1 MLKSKNNFV
10 CIGAIHYD
18 YLLNLKRNII
28 NFRTNPII
36 HKSRIGGVAYNVAE
50 IISIFEKVD
59 FYSLKI
65 NNELKKLIPKK
76 IKIRYINNVCSNRYY
91 VAVSDK
97 NGKFLLGLANTEV
110 YESNRNLKIPKITE
124 YVMCPVPI
132 KPMFIYNAE

>member
-65 NNELKKLIPKK
+65 NNELKK
-76 IKIRYINNVCSNRYY
+76 
-91 VAVSDK
+91 
-97 NGKFLLGLANTEV
+97 F
-110 YESNRNLKIPKITE
+110 
-124 YVMCPVPI
+124 PI
-132 KPMFIYNAE
+132 KKVNFY